1 MNEGEGRGRNR
12 KGDEK
17 REEREGKVEERG
29 RKEKWRRGGECERKG
44 RSGHAHLKVDHEQNH
59 ATLPHLESAEGVF
72 GGKVHSLWLSL
83 VAGQPLPCATVGL

>member
-29 RKEKWRRGGECERKG
+29 RKEKWRRGGEGERKG
-44 RSGHAHLKVDHEQNH
+44 RNEQNH
-59 ATLPHLESAEGVF
+59 ATHPHLESAEGVF